1 VVDVEETRKKL
12 VGIGDDLEAAA
23 GALDTIAGSLASGG
37 ETPRRTVPLV
47 WQSDLR
53 WRFKLYSDEAHWTFG
68 RGGCLVCSVYAL
80 ARWAGCKM
88 TLLKFASG
96 LREAGVFEGAELK
109 HHARVKYVCPR
120 LHWRMDHWI
129 RGTCSSMVIWRNKP
143 AHLTPLLW
151 ALARYPVVVQVDFK
165 PATKAL
171 DRHFVL
177 ANEYIPAPEDQPI
190 EDNLLVMDP
199 WTGTYTSVLT
209 YFEPGWLRDG
219 TMAEGVTKVQR
230 TLYGARIWEVR

>member
-23 GALDTIAGSLASGG
+23 GALDNIAACLTG
-37 ETPRRTVPLV
+37 EIESPHRTVTLV
-47 WQSDLR
+47 WQSDPR

-96 LREAGVFEGAELK
+96 LREAGAFKGAELGY
-109 HHARVKYVCPR
+109 HARVGDVCPR
-120 LHWRMDHWI
+120 LHWWPHAWI
-129 RGTCSSMVIWRNKP
+129 EGTYRSIVNWHNKP
-143 AHLTPLLW
+143 AHLAPVLW
-151 ALARYPVVVQVDFK
+151 ALDRYPVVVQVDFN
-165 PATKAL
+165 TSTQAL
-171 DRHFVL
+171 DSHFVL